1 MKTAISLKTALVVT
15 AFCLYAGG
23 SAAARVN
30 QQHLEMMASA
40 QNVGIAS
47 QKIAKA
53 YFYKH
58 MDIRPDHAEQ
68 DLKESLTQLKADIL
82 NIHDGIKTGS
92 SKEEKNIARFLS
104 YTHDELD
111 STLTRPYSQETGALM
126 IDFSESLLEGAE
138 FLSGK
143 YGKGKGGE
151 AGMLSEVENLL
162 FLLERVN
169 KYYIAHKAGFTD
181 YNNVVQLQKA
191 VEDFEGGLKKI
202 NSYSRY
208 PETVQNSVKKINQFW
223 PLAKEFYLGVQK
235 NALPVIVL
243 ASTDRLEKEVKTL
256 ADFHHQEAAQMAR

>member
-1 MKTAISLKTALVVT
+1 
-15 AFCLYAGG
+15 
-23 SAAARVN
+23 
-30 QQHLEMMASA
+30 
-40 QNVGIAS
+40 
-47 QKIAKA
+47 
-53 YFYKH
+53 
-58 MDIRPDHAEQ
+58 
-68 DLKESLTQLKADIL
+68 
-82 NIHDGIKTGS
+82 
-92 SKEEKNIARFLS
+92 
-104 YTHDELD
+104 
-111 STLTRPYSQETGALM
+111 M

-256 ADFHHQEAAQMAR
+256 ADFHHQDQVDAEPDGVESGRRDHGQGDGQGHHHDGEAVQQASQHHVDQADQAQDQKDHQEFQEA

>member
-1 MKTAISLKTALVVT
+1 MKTAISLKTALLVA
-15 AFCLYAGG
+15 AFCLYSGG
-23 SAAARVN
+23 SATARVN
-30 QQHLEMMASA
+30 PQHLEMMASA

-68 DLKESLTQLKADIL
+68 DLKESLNQLKADIL
-82 NIHDGIKTGS
+82 NIHDRIKASS
-92 SKEEKNIARFLS
+92 SKDEKNIARFLS
-104 YTHDELD
+104 HTHNELD
-111 STLTRPYSQETGALM
+111 DALTRPYSQETGALM

-143 YGKGKGGE
+143 YGKGKSGE
-151 AGMLSEVENLL
+151 AGMLSEVENLI

-181 YNNVVQLQKA
+181 YNNVAQLKKA
-191 VEDFEGGLKKI
+191 VEDFESGLATI

-208 PETVQNSVKKINQFW
+208 PESARNSVKKINQFW
-223 PLAKEFYLGVQK
+223 PVAKEFYLGVQR

-256 ADFHHQEAAQMAR
+256 ADFHHQEAAQRNR